1 MDEVKSEEV
10 LALVSE
16 KLQANM
22 GNRITVELI
31 NGILV
36 TVGNELQ
43 SAKGTPLP

>member
-1 MDEVKSEEV
+1 
-10 LALVSE
+10 LVSE

-43 SAKGTPLP
+43 SAKECLPS